1 MSMLHTNG
9 SKANKYRAALEVL
22 QRGRELLVED
32 LADEVL
38 DQSDDLIQSG
48 YAFNEFLEN
57 QGTRVHFLCLL
68 MAQLEQSADALDET
82 EAPVAVEIEVEPPPP
97 PSATAKRKRRSRS
110 KKLQEQG
117 SPEGAPDDA

>member
-9 SKANKYRAALEVL
+9 SKANKYRAALEIL

-38 DQSDDLIQSG
+38 GQSDDLIQSG

-68 MAQLEQSADALDET
+68 MAQLEQSADALDEA
-82 EAPVAVEIEVEPPPP
+82 EAPVEVEVAVEPPPP
-97 PSATAKRKRRSRS
+97 PASTAKRKRRPR
-110 KKLQEQG
+110 
-117 SPEGAPDDA
+117 

>member
-1 MSMLHTNG
+1 MSMPHANG
-9 SKANKYRAALEVL
+9 SKANKYRTALEVL

-82 EAPVAVEIEVEPPPP
+82 EAPVTVEIEVEPPPP